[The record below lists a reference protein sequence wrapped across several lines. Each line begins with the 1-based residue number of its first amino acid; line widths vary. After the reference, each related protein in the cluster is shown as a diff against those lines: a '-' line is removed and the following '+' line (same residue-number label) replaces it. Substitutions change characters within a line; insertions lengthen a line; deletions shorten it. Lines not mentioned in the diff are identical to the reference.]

1 MADNVA
7 ITAGAGTSIATDDVA
22 GAHYQKVKL
31 YDSTADSS
39 TGIGLG
45 NGTAATALR
54 VTLPTDGTGVVGLNA
69 GTNAIGK
76 LAANSGVDI
85 GDVDVTSVVPGT
97 GATNLGKA
105 EDGGHTTGDVGV
117 MALAVR
123 NDADASFG
131 ADLDYTPLSTDAGG
145 NQNVKARRDLV
156 RVAVTSGGLT
166 TGATAYT
173 AGDQVGTQFTIAGCA
188 RASGGGGTIVG
199 VIIISAADTIGA
211 FDVVFTD
218 SSITLA
224 ADNAAYAISDADALK
239 IVGLAQLAGAF
250 DIGNNRIAQV
260 FNLAIPY
267 VCRGGT
273 SLYAGLIARAA
284 IAATPFAAA
293 TDIQLNVYV
302 ERN

>member
-69 GTNAIGK
+69 GSN
-76 LAANSGVDI
+76 NI
-85 GDVDVTSVVPGT
+85 GDVDVLSVIPGT

-105 EDGGHTTGDVGV
+105 EDAAHTTGDVGV
-117 MALAVR
+117 MVLAVR
-123 NDADASFG
+123 NDANAALAG
-131 ADLDYTPLSTDAGG
+131 TDADYIPFSADSGG
-145 NQNVKARRDLV
+145 NQNVRARKDLV
-156 RVAVTSGGLT
+156 RVSVQSAGLT
-166 TGATAYT
+166 TAATAYT
-173 AGDQVGTQFTIAGCA
+173 AGDQLGNQFTIAGAA
-188 RASGGGGTIVG
+188 RESGGSGMIVG
-199 VIIISAADTIGA
+199 VCVVSAADTIGA
-211 FDVVFTD
+211 IDCVFTD

-224 ADNAAYAISDADALK
+224 ADNAAYAISDSDALK

-267 VCRGGT
+267 VCSGGT
-273 SLYAGLIARAA
+273 SLYAGLIARSA

-293 TDIQLNVYV
+293 TDIQLIVYL